1 MRSVAR
7 VQIPVS
13 PPNKT
18 DKCLLVRFCF
28 SILNNRDLN
37 ESVKKTT
44 RCVVFSGCPKAFAKH
59 KNISHGLLCKR
70 QEQIPVSPMDITD
83 KCLLVR
89 FCFTS
94 LNNRDFARCGAS
106 CRLRREPRLVNLP
119 ASEEKKKANGFRL
132 TKNGAQQ
139 GARRLD
145 KKNYL

>member
-28 SILNNRDLN
+28 TKPNNRDLN

-59 KNISHGLLCKR
+59 KNISHGMLCKR
-70 QEQIPVSPMDITD
+70 QEQIPVSLCSETGILHDAAHRAACGVNPG
-83 KCLLVR
+83 
-89 FCFTS
+89 S
-94 LNNRDFARCGAS
+94 LIYPQAKKRK
-106 CRLRREPRLVNLP
+106 RRTV
-119 ASEEKKKANGFRL
+119 FVL

-145 KKNYL
+145 KKKYL